1 MDSQFNTLTQ
11 SFSNNYI
18 EFRVTGDP
26 KYQSAYTSAMQG
38 LQSIVNSLKQN
49 VDAQKKNISDFYQSG
64 IVESIQEKEA
74 NKKFMQRGIVTQK
87 DDIVANKMRE
97 NAPAPVESIST
108 NQYIALGVSSAILVG
123 LTLL

>member
-74 NKKFMQRGIVTQK
+74 NKKLMQRGIVTQK
-87 DDIVANKMRE
+87 DDIVANEMRE
-97 NAPAPVESIST
+97 NAPAPVQSIST
-108 NQYIALGVSSAILVG
+108 NQYIALGVSGAILVG

>member
-18 EFRVTGDP
+18 EFRVTGDT

-74 NKKFMQRGIVTQK
+74 NKKLMQRGIVTQK
-87 DDIVANKMRE
+87 DDIIANNMRE
-97 NAPAPVESIST
+97 NAPVPVESIST
-108 NQYIALGVSSAILVG
+108 NQYIALGVSGAILVG

>member
-18 EFRVTGDP
+18 EFRVTGDT
-26 KYQSAYTSAMQG
+26 KYQSAYTSAMEG

-74 NKKFMQRGIVTQK
+74 NKKLMQRGIVTQK
-87 DDIVANKMRE
+87 DDIIANEMRE
-97 NAPAPVESIST
+97 NAPVPVESIST
-108 NQYIALGVSSAILVG
+108 NQYIALGVSGAILVG

>member
-64 IVESIQEKEA
+64 VVESIQEKEA
-74 NKKFMQRGIVTQK
+74 NKKLMQRGIVGQK
-87 DDIVANKMRE
+87 DEIIANEMRE
-97 NAPAPVESIST
+97 NAPVPVESIST
-108 NQYIALGVSSAILVG
+108 NQYIALGVSGAILVG

>member
-74 NKKFMQRGIVTQK
+74 NKKLMQRGIVTQK

>member
-18 EFRVTGDP
+18 EFRVTGDT
-26 KYQSAYTSAMQG
+26 KYQSAYTSAMEG

-74 NKKFMQRGIVTQK
+74 NKKLMQRGIVTQK
-87 DDIVANKMRE
+87 DDIIANNMRE
-97 NAPAPVESIST
+97 NAPVPVESIST
-108 NQYIALGVSSAILVG
+108 NQYIALGVSGAILVG

>member
-18 EFRVTGDP
+18 EFRVTGDT
-26 KYQSAYTSAMQG
+26 KYQSAYTSAMEG

-74 NKKFMQRGIVTQK
+74 NKKLMQRGIITQK
-87 DDIVANKMRE
+87 DDIIANEMRE
-97 NAPAPVESIST
+97 NAPVPVESIST
-108 NQYIALGVSSAILVG
+108 NQYIALGVSGAILVG
-123 LTLL
+123 LTFL

>member
-18 EFRVTGDP
+18 EFRVTGDT
-26 KYQSAYTSAMQG
+26 KYQSAYTSAMEG

-74 NKKFMQRGIVTQK
+74 NKKMMQRGILTQK
-87 DDIVANKMRE
+87 DDIIANNMRE
-97 NAPAPVESIST
+97 NAPVPVESIST
-108 NQYIALGVSSAILVG
+108 NQYIALGVSGAILVG

>member
-64 IVESIQEKEA
+64 VVESIQEKEA
-74 NKKFMQRGIVTQK
+74 NKKMMQRGIVTQK
-87 DDIVANKMRE
+87 DDIIANEMRE
-97 NAPAPVESIST
+97 NAPAPVQSIST
-108 NQYIALGVSSAILVG
+108 NQYIALGVSGAILVG